1 LQRTGRR
8 RGVGVGLPKRIRPQ
22 HEDAAGDT
30 HPFCASNIDLSIEF
44 ACEKNTEAPRPPLGE
59 RGRSGRSA
67 CGVSGD
73 CLIYPHRDACKLAI
87 EGEGTMLSI
96 ICLLIF
102 FGTIAA
108 LMGVALRNA

>member
-1 LQRTGRR
+1 MCL
-8 RGVGVGLPKRIRPQ
+8 
-22 HEDAAGDT
+22 
-30 HPFCASNIDLSIEF
+30 
-44 ACEKNTEAPRPPLGE
+44 
-59 RGRSGRSA
+59 A
-67 CGVSGD
+67 CGVSGN
-73 CLIYPHRDACKLAI
+73 CLIYPHRDACKPTT